1 MKYRLLEPVNKKVTR
16 AIDQEVA
23 AVEEWVGDT
32 KVTPRFRTPL
42 EAELAR

>member
-1 MKYRLLEPVNKKVTR
+1 VVHTLLEPVAAKVTR
-16 AIDQEVA
+16 AVEQEA
-23 AVEEWVGDT
+23 ARVEDWIGDA